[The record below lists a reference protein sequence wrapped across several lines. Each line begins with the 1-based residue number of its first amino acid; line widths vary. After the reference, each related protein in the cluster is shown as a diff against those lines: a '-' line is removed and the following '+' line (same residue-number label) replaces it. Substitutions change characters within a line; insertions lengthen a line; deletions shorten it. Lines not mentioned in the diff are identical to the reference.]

1 MLWRTFWEKNAFS
14 GLQVW
19 PVKNPVHIAFWLDFK
34 AYWLDQILVLHQ
46 LIYAKHK
53 SGSSPL
59 LPILRCWQPK
69 YLKRPN
75 RGKEKG
81 GGRLSPFIT
90 PTSGLILYSIASP
103 CSTILSLQLY
113 FEKRTRSLH
122 KYCTVLSK
130 FEWTLCFQIL
140 RVAMGRPT
148 MVSSQIFLYPNILK
162 FFPNNHGTSKYPYK
176 PVIFHPALANYLQQ
190 QKRAQASA
198 YEK

>member
-1 MLWRTFWEKNAFS
+1 MSKFTTILKQTRTSHQRLVWAGKCW
-14 GLQVW
+14 LQYSIFLVTSMTT
-19 PVKNPVHIAFWLDFK
+19 KKKHPVHMAFWLNFK

-113 FEKRTRSLH
+113 FEKRNRSLH

-140 RVAMGRPT
+140 RVAMGLPT
-148 MVSSQIFLYPNILK
+148 MVSAQIFLYPNILK
-162 FFPNNHGTSKYPYK
+162 FFPNKHETSKYP
-176 PVIFHPALANYLQQ
+176 
-190 QKRAQASA
+190 
-198 YEK
+198 